1 MKTKAVNEQN
11 GSLSAKQ
18 LKTFRK
24 FRRRLSEKVP
34 EYRIVWVRPYNER
47 IIEVGMESQKK
58 IGYRKMQQAAKVAI
72 EVEDEMDVVII
83 PG

>member
-1 MKTKAVNEQN
+1 MKTKVVNENN

-24 FRRRLSEKVP
+24 FRRRLSERVP

-47 IIEVGMESQKK
+47 IINVGLESQKK
-58 IGYRKMQQAAKVAI
+58 IGYRKMLQAAKVAS
-72 EVEDEMDVVII
+72 EVEDEMDIVII

>member
-1 MKTKAVNEQN
+1 MKAAVLTGQN
-11 GSLSAKQ
+11 GNLSNKQ
-18 LKTFRK
+18 LKAFRK
-24 FRRRLSEKVP
+24 FRRQLNEKVP

-58 IGYRKMQQAAKVAI
+58 IGYRKMLRAAKVAI
-72 EVEDEMDVVII
+72 EVGDEADIVIV